1 MTTFSCI
8 ECGVSYNKW
17 AGKCTFCNA
26 WNTIVD
32 DSSDKIPRT
41 TIGKKVGK
49 SVKSTQKNGGIE
61 FVSMMDVTNEQS
73 SHRLQFE
80 LDEVNRILGGGLM
93 PSSAILIGG
102 EPGIGKSTLLLQI
115 ANDVSKKNCPVLY
128 ISGEES
134 AFQIK
139 DRANRIVGS
148 DCDINL
154 LNVTDLPTILAS
166 IHQLSNKNAIV
177 IIDSIQTVYM
187 EEITAGVGSIA
198 QVRACSNEIIT
209 LAKKCGVSVF
219 IIGHINKEGQI
230 AGPKILE
237 HMVDVVLYFESDDTG
252 EYRIL
257 KSMKNRFGN
266 VGEIGIFKM
275 LESGLAEVKNPSE
288 IFLSRENSERIGMT
302 TTAGMEGSRS
312 ILLSVEALTTKSYS
326 PMPRRNVVG
335 YDSNRLA
342 MILAVLSVHLK
353 LKLYDQDI
361 YLNIAGGLKISE
373 PAMDLAVAFAIY
385 SSLQEKQVP
394 HNVVFI
400 GEIGLSGE
408 IRPARFMEN
417 RVKEAKKLGF
427 NKIICPQNAS
437 ISKEDGVV
445 FIKNISQMVGIF
457 AKF

>member
-8 ECGVSYNKW
+8 ECGASYNKW
-17 AGKCTFCNA
+17 AGKCTFCNS

-80 LDEVNRILGGGLM
+80 LEEVNRILGGGLM

-115 ANDVSKKNCPVLY
+115 ANDASKKNCPVLY

-148 DCDINL
+148 NCDINL

-187 EEITAGVGSIA
+187 EEITAI
-198 QVRACSNEIIT
+198 E
-209 LAKKCGVSVF
+209 
-219 IIGHINKEGQI
+219 
-230 AGPKILE
+230 
-237 HMVDVVLYFESDDTG
+237 
-252 EYRIL
+252 
-257 KSMKNRFGN
+257 
-266 VGEIGIFKM
+266 
-275 LESGLAEVKNPSE
+275 
-288 IFLSRENSERIGMT
+288 
-302 TTAGMEGSRS
+302 
-312 ILLSVEALTTKSYS
+312 
-326 PMPRRNVVG
+326 
-335 YDSNRLA
+335 
-342 MILAVLSVHLK
+342 
-353 LKLYDQDI
+353 
-361 YLNIAGGLKISE
+361 
-373 PAMDLAVAFAIY
+373 
-385 SSLQEKQVP
+385 
-394 HNVVFI
+394 
-400 GEIGLSGE
+400 
-408 IRPARFMEN
+408 
-417 RVKEAKKLGF
+417 
-427 NKIICPQNAS
+427 
-437 ISKEDGVV
+437 
-445 FIKNISQMVGIF
+445 
-457 AKF
+457 